1 MYKANNHKELK
12 KLLKEDKFPIYITDK
27 DTIKVVETLES
38 LKQKGVVVTVKDE
51 LKSAI
56 LGRIIKSTTYVAI
69 AETTVVVLAIITAA
83 ALISLFALWM
93 KKNIKVVFNPDGTV
107 TIETRD

>member
-27 DTIKVVETLES
+27 DTIEVVKTLES
-38 LKQKGVVVTVKDE
+38 LKQKGVVVTVKDK

-56 LGRIIKSTTYVAI
+56 PGRIIKQNTHNVIT
-69 AETTVVVLAIITAA
+69 ETTVVALFIITAA
-83 ALISLFALWM
+83 TLISLLALWM
-93 KKNIKVVFNPDGTV
+93 KKNIKVVFNLDGTV

>member
-12 KLLKEDKFPIYITDK
+12 KLLKEDKFPIYITDS

-38 LKQKGVVVTVKDE
+38 LKQKGIVVTAKDK
-51 LKSAI
+51 LNSTI
-56 LGRIIKSTTYVAI
+56 LGRIIKPTTCDAI
-69 AETTVVVLAIITAA
+69 AETTVVVLAIITAT
-83 ALISLFALWM
+83 ALISLYALWM
-93 KKNIKVVFNPDGTV
+93 KKNIKVRVNPDGTV

>member
-27 DTIKVVETLES
+27 NTIKVVETLES
-38 LKQKGVVVTVKDE
+38 LKQKGVVVTAKDK
-51 LKSAI
+51 LNSTI
-56 LGRIIKSTTYVAI
+56 LGRIIETTTCNAI

-83 ALISLFALWM
+83 ALISLFALWK
-93 KKNIKVVFNPDGTV
+93 KKNIKVTFNPDGTI